1 MLQRISPEI
10 ALGRSYGFE
19 RGWLEVAA
27 PPGKNI
33 YAFHAPSADVTV
45 IRAGDG
51 AIVEKIAVEGLAM
64 GTTRPFRLTPFP
76 SGCYSRR
83 VPFGFGFDLTAA
95 GSVHPPGWT
104 QHKLKTH
111 TSSSLTVARVL

>member
-64 GTTRPFRLTPFP
+64 GKNPNGRLVYYGPRGITWIDTQTNRKLRD
-76 SGCYSRR
+76 Y
-83 VPFGFGFDLTAA
+83 
-95 GSVHPPGWT
+95 HPD
-104 QHKLKTH
+104 
-111 TSSSLTVARVL
+111 SSKVRSMQALE